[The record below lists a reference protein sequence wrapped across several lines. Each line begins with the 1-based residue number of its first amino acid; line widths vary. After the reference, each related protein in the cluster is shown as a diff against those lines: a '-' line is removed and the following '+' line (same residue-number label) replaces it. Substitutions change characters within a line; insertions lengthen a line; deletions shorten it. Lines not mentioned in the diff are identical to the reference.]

1 MAGGT
6 RPCKS
11 ATRPDDARWLSET
24 ISQETKPMRI
34 PHDSYVLV
42 ADGAKMLFFRNEG
55 DAENLDL
62 KVVTAEQQADKS
74 DQDIKTDQAG
84 RMPGSPGK
92 GGGSSASEADF
103 HQQAED
109 RFAAE
114 AAERINRA
122 ALANEFENLIIVA
135 PPKTLGELRKHFHK
149 QAEGKIAAEIAKDLT
164 GHPVD
169 RIEKALQDYQDPNG

>member
-1 MAGGT
+1 V
-6 RPCKS
+6 
-11 ATRPDDARWLSET
+11 RWLAET
-24 ISQETKPMRI
+24 SAQEAKPMRI

-55 DAENLDL
+55 DADNLNL
-62 KVVTAEQQADKS
+62 TVLAAEQQADQY
-74 DQDIKTDQAG
+74 DRDIKSDQAG
-84 RMPGSPGK
+84 RKPGSPGS
-92 GGGSSASEADF
+92 GGGSTAGEADF

-114 AAERINRA
+114 AAGRINRA

-135 PPKTLGELRKHFHK
+135 PPKTLGELRKHYHK

-169 RIEKALQDYQDPNG
+169 RIEKVLQNYQETNG

>member
-1 MAGGT
+1 MAAGT

-11 ATRPDDARWLSET
+11 ATRRIDMRWLAET
-24 ISQETKPMRI
+24 NSKEAKPMRI

-62 KVVTAEQQADKS
+62 KVVTAEQQADAA
-74 DQDIKTDQAG
+74 DHVIKTDQAG
-84 RMPGSPGK
+84 RMPGSPGIS
-92 GGGSSASEADF
+92 GGSTANESDF

-114 AAERINRA
+114 AAGWINRG

-135 PPKTLGELRKHFHK
+135 SPRTLGELRKHLHK
-149 QAEGKIAAEIAKDLT
+149 QAEGTITAEIAKDLT

-169 RIEKALQDYQDPNG
+169 RIEAALRNYEETNG